1 MYITAQDLT
10 EVLSER
16 SLIELSN
23 DHSRASEV
31 NSVVLDKACQYATE
45 TVDGYLRSRYLL
57 PLNTVPSI
65 VRNICLQLARF
76 WLYSRRPEGKGFPE
90 NVKDTYTQALK
101 DLERIQNGKLHLGQI
116 ALSEQGTNSLP
127 DVAKFKTRANQ
138 KIDLSGY

>member
-1 MYITAQDLT
+1 MYISAQDLT

-23 DHSRASEV
+23 DHSRATE
-31 NSVVLDKACQYATE
+31 NNPLVLDKACQYATE

-90 NVKDTYTQALK
+90 NVKETYAQALK
-101 DLERIQNGKLHLGQI
+101 DLERIQSGKLHLG
-116 ALSEQGTNSLP
+116 LEELNENGTNALT
-127 DVAKFKTRANQ
+127 DVPKFKTRAN
-138 KIDLSGY
+138 KKMDLSGY

>member
-1 MYITAQDLT
+1 MYISAQDLT

-23 DHSRASEV
+23 DHSRATQY
-31 NSVVLDKACQYATE
+31 NPLVLDKACQYATE

-57 PLNTVPSI
+57 PLKSVPTI

-90 NVKDTYTQALK
+90 NVKDTYAQALK
-101 DLERIQNGKLHLGQI
+101 DLERIQSGKLHLG
-116 ALSEQGTNSLP
+116 LEELNENGTNALD
-127 DVAKFKTRANQ
+127 DVAKFKTRAN
-138 KIDLSGY
+138 KKMDLSGY

>member
-1 MYITAQDLT
+1 MYIAAKDLT

-23 DHSRASEV
+23 DHSRATEY
-31 NSVVLDKACQYATE
+31 NPLVLDKACQYATE

-57 PLNTVPSI
+57 PLKTVPTI

-90 NVKDTYTQALK
+90 NVKETYAQALK
-101 DLERIQNGKLHLGQI
+101 DLERIQNGKLHIGL
-116 ALSEQGTNSLP
+116 AELNENGTNALP
-127 DVAKFKTRANQ
+127 YVPKFKTRAN
-138 KIDLSGY
+138 KKMDLSGY